1 MITTLIKVI
10 TVFLVNFYS
19 LSFKDVN
26 NVTINMSSYQGKKVL
41 ITNIATNSARINQ
54 LVGLQQLKNQYGDS
68 LVVIV
73 FPSNSFGK
81 EPRTDAQIKQFVQA
95 NGGTSLVIAA
105 KSNVVNNA
113 SNTVFDWLAKKNKN
127 GDMDAVA
134 GGDFEK
140 FLINKDGTLLGV
152 YSSKV
157 SPTDPS
163 IIEGILSN
171 F

>member
-1 MITTLIKVI
+1 
-10 TVFLVNFYS
+10 
-19 LSFKDVN
+19 
-26 NVTINMSSYQGKKVL
+26 
-41 ITNIATNSARINQ
+41 
-54 LVGLQQLKNQYGDS
+54 
-68 LVVIV
+68 
-73 FPSNSFGK
+73 
-81 EPRTDAQIKQFVQA
+81 
-95 NGGTSLVIAA
+95 
-105 KSNVVNNA
+105 
-113 SNTVFDWLAKKNKN
+113 VFDWLAKKNKN
-127 GDMDAVA
+127 GDMNAVA